1 MRSYFTS
8 GTSAIEPYI
17 PEVDYGFDD
26 VNEAQVLPSGVL
38 SSDEALIASVN
49 RNGRVDLVY
58 MSEISGLSTTKLIS
72 DLAGKAIF
80 QDPAAFAGKDKW
92 DPYSEW
98 KLRPQ
103 YLCGNIPAKL
113 KQAET
118 MSDKFPGCFHWNVEA
133 LRKLLPATLEL
144 EEIHV
149 SLGASWIPAEF
160 YARFIKELLRLPW
173 RTQVIYQKELSRWM
187 LQVQEFGYDSVL
199 NKVTYGTEDLPALKI
214 IEQTMNARNVKVYDY
229 NEHSGDTERVLNRDK
244 TLAAQEKQ
252 KLIIHK
258 FEEWVLSDELRR
270 ERLQECYNDAY
281 VGYCFT
287 PYDGSFLTLPGL
299 NPKIHLYQHQKDAVA
314 RILLSGGNVLLAHDV
329 GTGKTY
335 EMIVSAHELHRMCLA
350 KNIMIVV
357 PNNVLGA
364 TVEAHR
370 LLYPEDIILTV
381 FPRDFTPKKRQT
393 VLERIRDEEFV
404 CIYMAYSS
412 FDMITMSKD
421 YYVRKQLEEVR
432 ELRAAA
438 ANAATKRE
446 KNALE
451 AQAKRLHKKLSE
463 YAVSGEETPWLAF
476 DELGVDT
483 LYVDEIQNYKN
494 IPITF
499 KADSIVGMH
508 ATGSK
513 KCREMLEK
521 CRNVGRLVFATGTPL
536 TNSLSDLFALQ
547 TYLQPEELKFRGI
560 DAFDMWINTFGER
573 ETNFEIDVD
582 AGALRVMTR
591 FSSFHNLTELMSLFS
606 TVCDFH
612 QGGAD
617 AEGLPKLHG
626 HEDVLVPKS
635 RGQAAYI
642 RHLSKRTERIRAK
655 EVKRK
660 EDNLLKVTTD
670 GRKAALDIR
679 LLSQEEWDEAEIA
692 YSPGDYA
699 RTKVSACADK
709 ILELYR
715 KFPDT
720 CQVVFSDLGTP
731 KASFNL
737 YNALREELRMRR
749 IPVTEIA
756 FVHEATSE
764 TARAKLF
771 SAINRGSVRV
781 IIGSTEKLGVGV
793 NVQERLVALHHLSV
807 PWRPADM
814 VQREGRILRQGNT
827 CEEVF
832 IYRYIT
838 EGSFDSY
845 SWQLLENKQ
854 RFISSFLSGTSGN
867 RDQDD
872 ISDTVL
878 SYAEVKALAIGDKRI
893 KTRVETA
900 NKLDRTRMASRQ
912 RQKQLM
918 NLRAIIEETPEKL
931 KRLDRIYRNVRYDA
945 AYYRSSKVSIP
956 REERIAFGEELMEAL
971 TDNSLRDADRTFDT
985 YQGFQVVLPANM
997 LPEKPYVYLRTV
1009 AGGSYPVD
1017 MDGDKVLGFSMR
1029 LDRAL
1034 DDLPN
1039 REKALT
1045 EQMQEVRTQCQ
1056 EAKADMEKGNPY
1068 QEEIER
1074 LMDQLAKIDKE
1085 LAETKE
1091 DAG

>member
-26 VNEAQVLPSGVL
+26 INEAPVLPSGVM

-49 RNGRVDLVY
+49 RNGRVDLAY

-72 DLAGKAIF
+72 DLAGKVMF
-80 QDPAAFAGKDKW
+80 QNPAAFIGKSRWDPAA
-92 DPYSEW
+92 EW
-98 KLRPQ
+98 VLRPQ

-113 KQAET
+113 SEAEA
-118 MSDKFPGCFHWNVEA
+118 MNEKFQGCFSWNVEA
-133 LRKLLPATLEL
+133 LKKLLPPSLEL

-149 SLGASWIPAEF
+149 SLGASWIPEDV
-160 YARFIKELLRLPW
+160 YSRFIKELLRLPW
-173 RTQVIYQKELSRWM
+173 WPTVIYQKELSRWM
-187 LQVQEFGYDSVL
+187 IQVKEFGYDSVL

-229 NEHSGDTERVLNRDK
+229 YQHFNDNERILNRDK

-258 FEEWVLSDELRR
+258 FEEWVLADEARR
-270 ERLQECYNDAY
+270 IRLQECYNDAF
-281 VGYCFT
+281 VGYCVT

-299 NPKIHLYQHQKDAVA
+299 EAVELYVNQRNAVA
-314 RILLSGGNVLLAHDV
+314 RSLLCEGNLLFAHDV

-335 EMIVSAHELHRMCLA
+335 EMIVSAHERHRMGLSQ
-350 KNIMIVV
+350 KIMIVV

-364 TVEAHR
+364 TVAEHR
-370 LLYPEDIILTV
+370 RIYPKDDILAV
-381 FPRDFTPKKRQT
+381 FPKDFTPKKRQA

-412 FDMITMSKD
+412 FDLITMSKN
-421 YYVRKQLEEVR
+421 YYVNKQFQEVR
-432 ELRAAA
+432 DLRTAA
-438 ANAATKRE
+438 ANASTKRE

-494 IPITF
+494 IPITY

-513 KCREMLEK
+513 KCKEMLEK
-521 CRNVGRLVFATGTPL
+521 CRNVRKLFFATGTPL

-547 TYLQPEELKFRGI
+547 TYLQPEELRFRGI
-560 DAFDMWINTFGER
+560 DSFDMWINTFGER

-606 TVCDFH
+606 TVCDFYTRD
-612 QGGAD
+612 GTV
-617 AEGLPKLHG
+617 EGIPKLHG
-626 HEDVLVPKS
+626 YENITVPKS
-635 RGQAAYI
+635 RAQTAYI
-642 RHLSKRTERIRAK
+642 LYLSKRTERIRAR

-670 GRKAALDIR
+670 GRKAAMDVR
-679 LLSQEEWDEAEIA
+679 LLPQEELDEADVMYDPRD
-692 YSPGDYA
+692 YS
-699 RTKVSACADK
+699 RTKVTSCADK
-709 ILELYR
+709 IRELYR
-715 KFPDT
+715 KYPGT

-731 KASFNL
+731 KARFNL
-737 YNALREELRMRR
+737 YDNLRYELELRR
-749 IPVTEIA
+749 IPASEIA
-756 FVHEATSE
+756 YVHEATSE

-771 SAINRGSVRV
+771 AAINQGVVRV

-793 NVQERLVALHHLSV
+793 NVQERLIALHHLTV
-807 PWRPADM
+807 PWRPSDM

-854 RFISSFLSGTSGN
+854 RFISSFLSGTSGS

-918 NLRAIIEETPEKL
+918 NLRAIIEGTPEKL
-931 KRLDRIYRNVRYDA
+931 RRLDRIYRNVRYDA
-945 AYYRSSKVSIP
+945 AYYRSSKASIP

-971 TDNSLRDADRTFDT
+971 ADNCLRETDRTFDT

-997 LPEKPYVYLRTV
+997 LPEKPFVYLRTV

-1029 LDRAL
+1029 LDRTL

-1039 REKALT
+1039 REKALSV
-1045 EQMQEVRTQCQ
+1045 QMQEVRTQCQ

-1074 LMDQLAKIDKE
+1074 LMEQLAKIDRE
-1085 LAETKE
+1085 LAEEKE
-1091 DAG
+1091 DAE